1 MLTETFDNVLCFW
14 DHTFFLLLG
23 SNRSCRIWSNL
34 NVPGSWDLYSLCKM
48 VCFKA
53 REIWIFTSI
62 NFICRHQSNICKKT
76 NKRTKNTQI
85 IKPIPIEK
93 ANNSIENEGQK
104 RKIINTYILY
114 SGQVPFMVCPVYSK
128 GKCFCKLGWGL
139 HPLFPCIPSLVYGKL
154 NVMWQWW
161 LQSPEVCHQGHLY
174 GASA

>member
-1 MLTETFDNVLCFW
+1 MLTETFDNVCVFETIPFSSSW
-14 DHTFFLLLG
+14 AQTDHVG
-23 SNRSCRIWSNL
+23 YGVIWMYL
-34 NVPGSWDLYSLCKM
+34 V
-48 VCFKA
+48 A
-53 REIWIFTSI
+53 EIFTVCVKWYVSRQEKYGFSQVSTSFVDT
-62 NFICRHQSNICKKT
+62 NQTFAKKT
-76 NKRTKNTQI
+76 NNTQI
-85 IKPIPIEK
+85 TKPIPIEK

-104 RKIINTYILY
+104 REIINTYILY

-161 LQSPEVCHQGHLY
+161 LQSPEVCHHGHLY